1 MKQLFT
7 IILSALTYSMIAQT
21 PLKIVQ
27 PTDLATDVNN
37 TTITINGLASDPE
50 FVASLWVINNGAA
63 SITLKCKKTEVDV
76 LANTSNTTC
85 WNLCPPT
92 YDVAGTRTVVIV
104 NINGTEMTETAA
116 AGDTIKSFAG
126 HYKPN
131 NLDGCSLF
139 KYEWFDQNDMNTALA
154 TVYIRYVH
162 TTGACTASINEASKL
177 EVNMYPVPANE
188 ELSISLAELPAA
200 SVNVEFLDVLGK
212 VVVKQRIS
220 SAFSS
225 VDVSELPEGV
235 YFTRFIVNGDVA
247 STKKII
253 IKR

>member
-1 MKQLFT
+1 MKRLFT
-7 IILSALTYSMIAQT
+7 LILSILAFSVLAQT
-21 PLKIVQ
+21 PLKVVQ
-27 PTDLATDVNN
+27 PSDLVTDVNN

-50 FVASLWVINNGAA
+50 LIASLWVINNG
-63 SITLKCKKTEVDV
+63 SSTITLKCKKTEIDV

-92 YDVAGTRTVVIV
+92 YDVAGSRTVVIV
-104 NINGTEMTETAA
+104 NINGTQMTETAA
-116 AGDTIKSFAG
+116 VGDTIKSFAG

-162 TTGACTASINEASKL
+162 TTGTCTASVEEAGKL
-177 EVNMYPVPANE
+177 EVNMYPVPVNQ
-188 ELSISLAELPAA
+188 ELNISLAELP
-200 SVNVEFLDVLGK
+200 SSTVNVEFLDVLGK
-212 VVVKQRIS
+212 VVVQQRIN
-220 SAFSS
+220 SAFTS

-235 YFTRFIVNGDVA
+235 YFTRFIVSGKVV
-247 STKKII
+247 STRKII